1 MVAAICST
9 GLFSNLLQD
18 GILAP
23 HIPRIVSSMKQV
35 VHNAN
40 LTVYDISE
48 IVPIGCT
55 AIISALQTHLSD
67 HFPSTPRI
75 HKVIPPQ
82 DVIAYGLSKI
92 LETYLDTGTIIGNYE
107 TSIQSLGVRTAGD
120 LATSII
126 PRVSILPV
134 QRSRIFT
141 TVKDNQERAIIEIY
155 EGDRN
160 TVGNNTVLGRIEV
173 EDIPPARRGV
183 PKVCLL
189 SFCVSDLLKSK
200 LTVVLLLAPTLFV
213 NGVQIEVTIKL
224 SASLTN
230 PYASLPHI
238 RFFDHYF
245 FVDWKLREN

>member
-1 MVAAICST
+1 MVAALCST

-48 IVPIGCT
+48 IVPIGSI

-82 DVIAYGLSKI
+82 DVIAYGFSKI

-126 PRVSILPV
+126 PRLSILPV

-183 PKVCLL
+183 PKVC
-189 SFCVSDLLKSK
+189 S
-200 LTVVLLLAPTLFV
+200 
-213 NGVQIEVTIKL
+213 
-224 SASLTN
+224 
-230 PYASLPHI
+230 
-238 RFFDHYF
+238 F
-245 FVDWKLREN
+245 FVHFRLAQEQTDCRVAARTNFVR